1 MKVKVEELS
10 SVRRKVSVEI
20 PAAEVDKLLNQIY
33 RRIGRSARLK
43 GFRPGKAPRKI
54 LERYY
59 GDRAAAEAAE
69 QLVGHNYAPALQ
81 ETGLEPVAQP
91 DFDFEAPQAGQ
102 DFTFHILLDV
112 RPEFELDP
120 SSYKGITLKE
130 PKLEVTD
137 EIIDQR
143 LQELRERQAVTVALE
158 EERPA
163 APGDVVVVDYT
174 SYVDEEPVQGG
185 AADNVEIELGAG
197 KVPEE
202 IDVALV
208 KCKPGD
214 MVEAT
219 VAYGQDDAPNP
230 ELAGKEVRFKFLVKQ
245 LKKKVLPELD
255 DDFARSVSPEFDSL
269 KALKERIAKELEDAY
284 QQERD
289 AALRTQIL
297 DAIRDLGEFELP
309 ASLVE
314 EETRQMVDSVKQRLR
329 QQGVDLEAANLD
341 EAKMAE
347 DFRAAA
353 ERKVRAGIVLG
364 KIADQEKVEVQ
375 PADEDAHFEK
385 MAERTGQPASALK
398 EIYNKNNMMSSL
410 RAQLL
415 EEKTLQAIKADA
427 KIELVDPAEL
437 AAEIEQKGQDSR

>member
-91 DFDFEAPQAGQ
+91 DFDFEAPQAGR

-143 LQELRERQAVTVALE
+143 LQELRERQAVTVPLE

-174 SYVDEEPVQGG
+174 SFVGEEPVQGG

-329 QQGVDLEAANLD
+329 QQGVDLQAADLD

-347 DFRAAA
+347 DFRPAA

-375 PADEDAHFEK
+375 PEDEQAHFEK

>member
-1 MKVKVEELS
+1 MKVTVEELS

-91 DFDFEAPQAGQ
+91 DFDFEAPQAGR

-143 LQELRERQAVTVALE
+143 LQELRERQAVTVPLE

-174 SYVDEEPVQGG
+174 SFVGEEPVQGG

-214 MVEAT
+214 MVETT
-219 VAYGQDDAPNP
+219 VTYGQDDAPSP

-269 KALKERIAKELEDAY
+269 KTLKERIAKELEDAY

-314 EETRQMVDSVKQRLR
+314 EETRRMVDSVKQRLR
-329 QQGVDLEAANLD
+329 QQGVDLQAADLD
-341 EAKMAE
+341 EARMAE
-347 DFRAAA
+347 DFRPAA

-375 PADEDAHFEK
+375 PEDEQAHFEK